1 MRLAEA
7 RKWIQLCLIDI
18 DAAYG
23 DTVFDEWM
31 IVHAAGL
38 SREVVYYAGPRY
50 DTASSFQQDL
60 QPLKKRLQD
69 RYHVG
74 DLEFAQDAEG
84 TAFDILIMAGDNV
97 FVIFNNTRLSLMA
110 IAKCTTWAD
119 AQLPL
124 VKLAEHFNSDPL
136 LLR

>member
-1 MRLAEA
+1 MTR
-7 RKWIQLCLIDI
+7 RP
-18 DAAYG
+18 
-23 DTVFDEWM
+23 VFSRICNRSKSVFR
-31 IVHAAGL
+31 IVI
-38 SREVVYYAGPRY
+38 
-50 DTASSFQQDL
+50 TW
-60 QPLKKRLQD
+60 
-69 RYHVG
+69 G